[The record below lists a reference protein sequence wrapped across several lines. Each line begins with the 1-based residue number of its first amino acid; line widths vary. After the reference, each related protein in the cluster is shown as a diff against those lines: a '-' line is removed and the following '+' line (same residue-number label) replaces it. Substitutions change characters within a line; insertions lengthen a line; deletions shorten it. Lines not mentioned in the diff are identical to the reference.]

1 MVAHGASRDA
11 FFSLNQFGPELACA
25 MQNRSKRGRVGKR
38 RLVAAGFR
46 GGRLFPLL
54 AVLIASQAHAQTF
67 TTLHAK
73 LRATRTSPLDLE
85 LAGDLANLPPNST
98 RYLTREDLLAL
109 PQVRYTVANDTNFT
123 GPTQI
128 SGVSL
133 EELARQLAA
142 APASDLTVTICDDQY
157 RANYPRAYMAAHR
170 PVLVLKVNGQPP
182 SGWPKDAEGHNLG
195 MGPYLISDPNFTPS
209 FKILGRSEEPQ
220 NPWGVVRLEFRDQA
234 AVFGAIAPLGPQAQD
249 PQVQAGYGLAQ
260 QNCFRCH
267 NMGAEGGHKAGRP
280 WLVLSAWAA
289 AQPDYFAAYI
299 HNPRGKNPNAQMPSF
314 PEYDDATIRALIA
327 YFQTFTAREK
337 P

>member
-1 MVAHGASRDA
+1 
-11 FFSLNQFGPELACA
+11 
-25 MQNRSKRGRVGKR
+25 MQNRSRRERVDKGWF
-38 RLVAAGFR
+38 AAAAFR

-67 TTLHAK
+67 NALHAK
-73 LRATRTSPLDLE
+73 LRTTRTSPLDLE
-85 LAGDLANLPPNST
+85 LAGDLADLPPNST

-109 PQVRYTVANDTNFT
+109 PQVNYTVANDTNFT

-128 SGVSL
+128 SGVPL

-157 RANYPRAYMAAHR
+157 RANYPRAYIAAHR

-182 SGWPKDAEGHNLG
+182 SGWPKDAEGHNRD
-195 MGPYLISDPNFTPS
+195 MGPYLISYPNFMPS

-220 NPWGVVRLEFRDQA
+220 NPWGVVRLEFRDETS
-234 AVFGAIAPLGPQAQD
+234 VFGAIAPLGPHAQD
-249 PQVQAGYGLAQ
+249 PQVQAGYRLAQ

-267 NMGAEGGHKAGRP
+267 NRGAEGGHKAGRP

-299 HNPRGKNPNAQMPSF
+299 HNPREKNPNAQMPGF
-314 PEYDDATIRALIA
+314 PDYDDVTIRALIA
-327 YFQTFTAREK
+327 YFQTFTAGEK